1 MQHVPWH
8 GITLADF
15 VFPWF
20 LWIMG
25 FSIPLAT
32 HSLINKPNSSRLLIF
47 KRILI
52 RSLKMFAIGIVLNTR
67 YGVRLDE
74 MRIMGVLQRIAICYF
89 LVATLE
95 LVLYTK
101 ITLDP
106 TKRGLKYYLYDLIWS
121 KWHLLVMAALTFLW
135 FMLIY
140 MVQIDGCPRG
150 YMGPGGLE
158 YHGKYFNCTGGVTG
172 YFDIL
177 VLGESFCLIFYV
189 QVFKSRVVVVVV
201 VELYQ
206 RFSICFLILF

>member
-1 MQHVPWH
+1 MQTTNIFCEIYFLTKLLLINIKGGYKYLQHVPWH

-101 ITLDP
+101 IMLDP

-121 KWHLLVMAALTFLW
+121 KWHLLVMAAVTFLW

-177 VLGESFCLIFYV
+177 VLGESFV
-189 QVFKSRVVVVVV
+189 
-201 VELYQ
+201 
-206 RFSICFLILF
+206 

>member
-1 MQHVPWH
+1 
-8 GITLADF
+8 
-15 VFPWF
+15 
-20 LWIMG
+20 
-25 FSIPLAT
+25 
-32 HSLINKPNSSRLLIF
+32 
-47 KRILI
+47 
-52 RSLKMFAIGIVLNTR
+52 
-67 YGVRLDE
+67 
-74 MRIMGVLQRIAICYF
+74 MGVLQRIAICYF

-101 ITLDP
+101 ITLDS

-121 KWHLLVMAALTFLW
+121 KWHLLVMAAVTFLW

-158 YHGKYFNCTGGVTG
+158 HHGKYFNCTGGVTG

-201 VELYQ
+201 ELYQ